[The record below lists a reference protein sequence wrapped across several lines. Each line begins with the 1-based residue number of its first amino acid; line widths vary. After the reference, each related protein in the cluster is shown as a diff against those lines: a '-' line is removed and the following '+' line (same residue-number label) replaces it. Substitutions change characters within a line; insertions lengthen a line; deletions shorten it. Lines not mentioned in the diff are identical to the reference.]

1 MSSVLYA
8 LGHWAVRRRRLV
20 IAVWVAFIVVLG
32 ASAGLL
38 QRGMADVF
46 EIPGTQS
53 QKAMDALASRFP
65 EFAGASGQVVVSAP
79 AGTKVTDAAVTARI
93 EDLTTRYAALP
104 HVSGATSPFNEHV
117 KGTVSPD
124 GSTAIIAVQLDLD
137 ATEVTDATREP
148 LIALAHT
155 ATTEGLT
162 TSVGGA
168 LFMPTAPEMSITEG
182 LGVLV
187 ALVVLVVT
195 LGSAIA
201 AGIPLLT
208 SLLGVAMSMAFI
220 LLSTHF
226 TTITST
232 APFLA
237 LMIGLAVGIDYALFI
252 LSRHRDL
259 LAEGLEVQEAAAQ
272 ATGTA
277 GSAVVF
283 AGATVAIAL
292 LALGVAQI
300 PFLSVMGIAAA
311 VGVGCA
317 VIVALTLLP
326 ALIGAA
332 GTRLT
337 PKRVADAHHARRHTS
352 WSASWVRLVTK
363 VPALTA
369 ILVIGGLGVAA
380 LPARDLTLA
389 LPNNSTSA
397 PGSTQREAFDAVAR
411 AFGPGANAPLVIT
424 LDIVAT
430 TDPLGVVAEV
440 EKMILATPGIV
451 STSVATPNRGAD
463 TGVIVAIPA
472 GSAESQVT
480 KDALSAVRG
489 LAPEVARRFG
499 VDLAVTGH
507 TAAQVDVASR
517 LSDAL
522 LPFGIVVVGLS
533 LVLLMLVFRSVL
545 VPITAA
551 VGYLLSLG
559 ASFGAVSAV
568 AHWGWLAGP
577 LGVTQT
583 GPVIAFMPI
592 IVMGV
597 LFGLAMDY
605 QVFLVSSMRSRYV
618 HGGDAKEAVAHGFV
632 DAARVVTAAGI
643 IMVAVFAAFVP
654 KGALYIKPIALGLA
668 VGVFVDAFIVRMTL
682 VPAVM
687 QLLGRAAWWLPRWLD
702 RLLPVL
708 DVEGESLHRRIAA
721 DEARAARAAVDGPVP
736 AIDAR
741 GLGMTDAV
749 GTVFADIDLRVPAGG
764 LLVVHGA
771 PGGGKTAL
779 LLTLA
784 GRMDFTAGTLEVA
797 ERLLPDQRHAVR
809 RVTALAEIPGVNDL
823 DPLLTV
829 GDHLTERL
837 AGRTWVPWV
846 GSGDRDRAARLLGDL
861 LGYAVSAAPTA
872 HAGPTLAAAT
882 RVRELAPL
890 ERWILGVT
898 LALLDDP
905 EILLV
910 DDIDGLRGSD
920 DRTAAWAVVTSL
932 VGSPVHRSA
941 RTQPTRALTV
951 VVSCRDLAE
960 ATDAL
965 AAAGHGAGAGNGA
978 GNGAG
983 DGGRVGGIPLA
994 SVALASRGAEPEAF
1008 FTDTAGDPWADP
1020 VAASFPD
1027 PADELSEKVH

>member
-8 LGHWAVRRRRLV
+8 LGHWAIRRRRLV
-20 IAVWVAFIVVLG
+20 VAIWVALIVILG

-53 QKAMDALASRFP
+53 QRAMDSLASRFP

-93 EDLTTRYAALP
+93 EDLTARYAALP
-104 HVSGATSPFNEHV
+104 HVRSANSPFNEHV

-124 GSTAIIAVQLDLD
+124 GSTGIIAVQLDID
-137 ATEVTDATREP
+137 AAEVTDATREP
-148 LIALAHT
+148 LITLAKEAT
-155 ATTEGLT
+155 ASGLT

-168 LFMPTAPEMSITEG
+168 LLMPTAPEMGITEG
-182 LGVLV
+182 LGVVV
-187 ALVVLVVT
+187 ALIVLVLT

-208 SLLGVAMSMAFI
+208 SLLGVAMSMSFI
-220 LLSTHF
+220 LLATRF

-252 LSRHRDL
+252 ISRHRDL
-259 LAEGLEVQEAAAQ
+259 LAEGLDPDEAAAQ

-300 PFLSVMGIAAA
+300 PFLTVMGIAAA

-317 VIVALTLLP
+317 VVVALTLLP

-332 GTRLT
+332 GHRLT

-352 WSASWVRLVTK
+352 WSASWVRWVTK

-369 ILVIGGLGVAA
+369 VLVIGGLGVAA
-380 LPARDLTLA
+380 LPARDLALA
-389 LPNNSTSA
+389 LPNNGTS
-397 PGSTQREAFDAVAR
+397 GVESTQRQAFDTIAR
-411 AFGPGANAPLVIT
+411 AFGPGANAPLVVT

-440 EKMILATPGIV
+440 ERTIRATPGIV
-451 STSVATPNRGAD
+451 STTVATPNRGAD
-463 TGVIVAIPA
+463 TGVIVAVPA

-480 KDALSAVRG
+480 KDALAAVRG
-489 LAPEVARRFG
+489 LAPEVQRRFG
-499 VDLAVTGH
+499 VELAVTGH
-507 TAAQVDVASR
+507 TAAQVDVSSR

-533 LVLLMLVFRSVL
+533 LILLALVFRSVL
-545 VPITAA
+545 VPVTAA

-568 AHWGWLAGP
+568 AQWGWLAGP

-605 QVFLVSSMRSRYV
+605 QVFLVSSRRSRFV
-618 HGGDAKEAVAHGFV
+618 HEGDARAAVAHGFV
-632 DAARVVTAAGI
+632 DAARVVTAAAI

-654 KGALYIKPIALGLA
+654 HGALYIKPIALGLA
-668 VGVFVDAFIVRMTL
+668 VGVFVDAFLVRMTL

-687 QLLGRAAWWLPRWLD
+687 RLLGRAAWWLPRWLD
-702 RLLPVL
+702 RMLPVL
-708 DVEGESLHRRIAA
+708 DVEGESLHRRIVA
-721 DEARAARAAVDGPVP
+721 DRERATTGGDAW

-741 GLGMTDAV
+741 GLGLADGV
-749 GTVFADIDLRVPAGG
+749 GTVFSDVDVRVPRGG
-764 LLVVHGA
+764 VLVVHGA
-771 PGGGKTAL
+771 PGGGKTSL

-784 GRMDFTAGTLEVA
+784 GRMAFTQGRLEVA
-797 ERLLPDQRHAVR
+797 GRLLPDQRHGVR
-809 RVTALAEIPGVNDL
+809 SATALAETAGVNDL

-837 AGRTWVPWV
+837 AGRTWLPWV
-846 GSGDRDRAARLLGDL
+846 SSADRDRAQRLLTDL
-861 LGYAVSAAPTA
+861 LGYAGSAVPAA
-872 HAGPTLAAAT
+872 HASARIGFAT

-890 ERWILGVT
+890 ERWVLGVA

-910 DDIDGLRGSD
+910 DDVDALRGPD
-920 DRTAAWAVVTSL
+920 DRAAAWAVLASL
-932 VGSPVHRSA
+932 AGSPVSRSRQGA
-941 RTQPTRALTV
+941 AGLVLTV
-951 VVSCRDLAE
+951 VASCRDLGE
-960 ATDAL
+960 ARAAL
-965 AAAGHGAGAGNGA
+965 AVASA
-978 GNGAG
+978 
-983 DGGRVGGIPLA
+983 DVREGGIPL
-994 SVALASRGAEPEAF
+994 VELPLASRGADPGAVLP
-1008 FTDTAGDPWADP
+1008 DPSPDHSGDPWTDP
-1020 VAASFPD
+1020 VADLSD
-1027 PADELSEKVH
+1027 GLSEKVH

>member
-1 MSSVLYA
+1 MSSALYA

-20 IAVWVAFIVVLG
+20 VALWVALIVILG

-38 QRGMADVF
+38 QRGMADAF

-53 QKAMDALASRFP
+53 QKAMDALSSRFP

-79 AGTKVTDAAVTARI
+79 AGSKVTDPSVTARI
-93 EDLTTRYAALP
+93 EDLTARYAALP
-104 HVSGATSPFNEHV
+104 HVSGATSPFNELV

-124 GSTAIIAVQLDLD
+124 GSAAIIAVQLDLASD
-137 ATEVTDATREP
+137 DVTDATREP
-148 LIALAHT
+148 LIALAHEAT
-155 ATTEGLT
+155 ATGLT

-182 LGVLV
+182 LGVVV
-187 ALVVLVVT
+187 ALIVLVVT

-208 SLLGVAMSMAFI
+208 SLLGVAMSMSFI
-220 LLSTHF
+220 LIATHF

-259 LAEGLEVQEAAAQ
+259 LAEGVEVEEAAAR

-317 VIVALTLLP
+317 VVVALTLLP

-337 PKRVADAHHARRHTS
+337 PKQVADAHHARRHTS

-389 LPNNSTSA
+389 LPNNGTSA
-397 PGSTQREAFDAVAR
+397 PGSTQREAFDTVAR

-430 TDPLGVVAEV
+430 TDPLGVVADI
-440 EKMILATPGIV
+440 EKMVLATPGIA

-463 TGVIVAIPA
+463 TGVIVAIPE

-480 KDALSAVRG
+480 KDALTAVRA
-489 LAPEVARRFG
+489 LAPEVERQFG
-499 VDLAVTGH
+499 VELAVTGH

-533 LVLLMLVFRSVL
+533 LVLLMLVFRSLL

-568 AHWGWLAGP
+568 AHWGWLAAP
-577 LGVTQT
+577 LGVSQT

-618 HGGDAKEAVAHGFV
+618 HGDDAKDAVSHGFV
-632 DAARVVTAAGI
+632 DAARVVTAAAI

-668 VGVFVDAFIVRMTL
+668 VGVFVDAFVVRMTL

-687 QLLGRAAWWLPRWLD
+687 RLLGPAAWWLPRWLD

-721 DEARAARAAVDGPVP
+721 DETRTARAAIEGPVP
-736 AIDAR
+736 VIEAH
-741 GLGMTDAV
+741 GLGVSDPV
-749 GTVFADIDLRVPAGG
+749 GTVFADVDLRVPEGG
-764 LLVVHGA
+764 ILVVHGA
-771 PGGGKTAL
+771 PGGGKTSL

-784 GRMDFTAGTLEVA
+784 GRMAFTAGSLDVA
-797 ERLLPDQRHAVR
+797 GRLLPDQRHGVR
-809 RVTALAEIPGVNDL
+809 KATALAEITGVNDL
-823 DPLLTV
+823 DPLLSI

-837 AGRTWVPWV
+837 AGRGWLPWV
-846 GSGDRDRAARLLGDL
+846 GSHARDRATGLLTDL
-861 LGYAVSAAPTA
+861 LGYAVSAVPAA
-872 HAGPTLAAAT
+872 HASPSLASTT
-882 RVRELAPL
+882 RVRDLAPL
-890 ERWILGVT
+890 ERWVLGVT

-920 DRTAAWAVVTSL
+920 DRAAAWAVLASL
-932 VGSPVHRSA
+932 AGSQVRRTA
-941 RTQPTRALTV
+941 RTQPARALTV
-951 VVSCRDLAE
+951 VVSCRDLHE

-965 AAAGHGAGAGNGA
+965 AGA
-978 GNGAG
+978 
-983 DGGRVGGIPLA
+983 GGIPLV
-994 SVALASRGAEPEAF
+994 SLALASRSAEADSFVTEH
-1008 FTDTAGDPWADP
+1008 TGDPWTDP

>member
-1 MSSVLYA
+1 MTGV
-8 LGHWAVRRRRLV
+8 
-20 IAVWVAFIVVLG
+20 
-32 ASAGLL
+32 
-38 QRGMADVF
+38 Q
-46 EIPGTQS
+46 TC
-53 QKAMDALASRFP
+53 
-65 EFAGASGQVVVSAP
+65 
-79 AGTKVTDAAVTARI
+79 
-93 EDLTTRYAALP
+93 ALP
-104 HVSGATSPFNEHV
+104 IS
-117 KGTVSPD
+117 
-124 GSTAIIAVQLDLD
+124 
-137 ATEVTDATREP
+137 
-148 LIALAHT
+148 
-155 ATTEGLT
+155 
-162 TSVGGA
+162 
-168 LFMPTAPEMSITEG
+168 
-182 LGVLV
+182 
-187 ALVVLVVT
+187 
-195 LGSAIA
+195 
-201 AGIPLLT
+201 
-208 SLLGVAMSMAFI
+208 
-220 LLSTHF
+220 
-226 TTITST
+226 
-232 APFLA
+232 
-237 LMIGLAVGIDYALFI
+237 
-252 LSRHRDL
+252 
-259 LAEGLEVQEAAAQ
+259 AAQ

-283 AGATVAIAL
+283 AGATVAVAL

-317 VIVALTLLP
+317 VVVALTLLP

-397 PGSTQREAFDAVAR
+397 PGSTQREAFDTVAR

-430 TDPLGVVAEV
+430 TDPLGVVADV
-440 EKMILATPGIV
+440 ERMILATPGIV

-480 KDALSAVRG
+480 KDALTAVRA
-489 LAPEVARRFG
+489 LAPEVARRYG

-533 LVLLMLVFRSVL
+533 LVLLMLVFRSLL

-618 HGGDAKEAVAHGFV
+618 HGGDANEAVAHGFV

-708 DVEGESLHRRIAA
+708 DVEGESLHRRITA
-721 DEARAARAAVDGPVP
+721 DEARAARALVEGPVP
-736 AIDAR
+736 AIEAR
-741 GLGMTDAV
+741 GLGLSDAV
-749 GTVFADIDLRVPAGG
+749 GTVFADVDLHVPLGG
-764 LLVVHGA
+764 ILVVHGA
-771 PGGGKTAL
+771 PGGGKTSL
-779 LLTLA
+779 LLALA
-784 GRMDFTAGTLEVA
+784 GRMDFTAGSLEVA
-797 ERLLPDQRHAVR
+797 GRLLPDQRHGVR
-809 RVTALAEIPGVNDL
+809 RATALAELPGVNDL

-837 AGRTWVPWV
+837 AGRTWLPWV
-846 GSGDRDRAARLLGDL
+846 GAGDRDRAERLLTEI
-861 LGYAVSAAPTA
+861 LGYAISAVPAA
-872 HAGPTLAAAT
+872 HTHATLASTT

-890 ERWILGVT
+890 ERWVLGVT

-920 DRTAAWAVVTSL
+920 DRAAAWAVLTSL
-932 VGSPVHRSA
+932 AGSSVHRSA
-941 RTQPTRALTV
+941 RTEPTLTV

-960 ATDAL
+960 ASTAL
-965 AAAGHGAGAGNGA
+965 SAAGAGAGQGA
-978 GNGAG
+978 SPRE
-983 DGGRVGGIPLA
+983 GGRIGGRDGGIPLV

-1008 FTDTAGDPWADP
+1008 FTDTTGDPWADP

>member
-1 MSSVLYA
+1 MSSALYA

-20 IAVWVAFIVVLG
+20 VALWVALIVILG

-38 QRGMADVF
+38 QRGMADAF

-53 QKAMDALASRFP
+53 QKAMDALSSRFP

-79 AGTKVTDAAVTARI
+79 AGSKVTDPSVTARI
-93 EDLTTRYAALP
+93 EDLTARYAALP
-104 HVSGATSPFNEHV
+104 HVSGATSPFNELV

-124 GSTAIIAVQLDLD
+124 GSAAIIAVQLDLASD
-137 ATEVTDATREP
+137 DVTDATREP
-148 LIALAHT
+148 LIALAHEAT
-155 ATTEGLT
+155 ATGLT

-182 LGVLV
+182 LGVVV
-187 ALVVLVVT
+187 ALIVLVVT

-208 SLLGVAMSMAFI
+208 SLLGVAMSMSFI
-220 LLSTHF
+220 LIATHF

-259 LAEGLEVQEAAAQ
+259 LAEGVEVEEAAAR

-317 VIVALTLLP
+317 VVVALTLLP

-337 PKRVADAHHARRHTS
+337 PKQVADAHHARRHTS

-389 LPNNSTSA
+389 LPNNGTSA
-397 PGSTQREAFDAVAR
+397 PGSTQREAFDTVAR

-430 TDPLGVVAEV
+430 TDPLGVVADI
-440 EKMILATPGIV
+440 EKMVLATPGIA

-463 TGVIVAIPA
+463 TGVIVAIPE

-480 KDALSAVRG
+480 KDALTAVRA
-489 LAPEVARRFG
+489 LAPEVERQFG
-499 VDLAVTGH
+499 VELAVTGH

-533 LVLLMLVFRSVL
+533 LVLLMLVFRSLL

-568 AHWGWLAGP
+568 AHWGWLAAP
-577 LGVTQT
+577 LGVSQT

-618 HGGDAKEAVAHGFV
+618 HGDDAKDAVSHGFV
-632 DAARVVTAAGI
+632 DAARVVTAAAI

-668 VGVFVDAFIVRMTL
+668 VGVFVDAFVVRMTL

-687 QLLGRAAWWLPRWLD
+687 RLLGPAAWWLPRWLD

-721 DEARAARAAVDGPVP
+721 DEARAARAAIEGPVP
-736 AIDAR
+736 VIEAH
-741 GLGMTDAV
+741 GLGVSDPV
-749 GTVFADIDLRVPAGG
+749 GTVFADVDLRVPEGG
-764 LLVVHGA
+764 VLVVHGA
-771 PGGGKTAL
+771 PGGGKTSL

-784 GRMDFTAGTLEVA
+784 GRMAFTAGSLDVA
-797 ERLLPDQRHAVR
+797 GRLLPDQRHGVR
-809 RVTALAEIPGVNDL
+809 KATALAEITGVNDL
-823 DPLLTV
+823 DPLLSI

-837 AGRTWVPWV
+837 AGRGWLPWV
-846 GSGDRDRAARLLGDL
+846 GSHARDRATGLLTDL
-861 LGYAVSAAPTA
+861 LGYAVSAVPAA
-872 HAGPTLAAAT
+872 HASPSLASTT
-882 RVRELAPL
+882 RVRDLAPL
-890 ERWILGVT
+890 ERWVLGVT
-898 LALLDDP
+898 LALLDEP

-920 DRTAAWAVVTSL
+920 DRAAAWAVLASL
-932 VGSPVHRSA
+932 AGSPVRRTARTH
-941 RTQPTRALTV
+941 RTQPARALTV
-951 VVSCRDLAE
+951 VVSCRDLHE

-965 AAAGHGAGAGNGA
+965 AGA
-978 GNGAG
+978 
-983 DGGRVGGIPLA
+983 GGIPLV
-994 SVALASRGAEPEAF
+994 SLALASRSAEADSFVTEH
-1008 FTDTAGDPWADP
+1008 TGDPWTDP
-1020 VAASFPD
+1020 VAASFTD

>member
-1 MSSVLYA
+1 MSSALYA

-20 IAVWVAFIVVLG
+20 VALWVALIVILG

-38 QRGMADVF
+38 QRGMADAF

-53 QKAMDALASRFP
+53 QKAMDALSSRFP

-79 AGTKVTDAAVTARI
+79 AGSKVTDPAVTARI
-93 EDLTTRYAALP
+93 EDLTARYAALP
-104 HVSGATSPFNEHV
+104 HVSGATSPFNELV
-117 KGTVSPD
+117 KGTVAPD
-124 GSTAIIAVQLDLD
+124 GSAAIIAVQLDLASD
-137 ATEVTDATREP
+137 DVTDSTREP
-148 LIALAHT
+148 LIALAHEAT
-155 ATTEGLT
+155 AAGLT

-168 LFMPTAPEMSITEG
+168 LFTPTAPEMSITEG
-182 LGVLV
+182 LGVVV
-187 ALVVLVVT
+187 ALIVLVVT

-208 SLLGVAMSMAFI
+208 SLLGVAMSMSFI
-220 LLSTHF
+220 LIATHF

-259 LAEGLEVQEAAAQ
+259 LAEGVEVEEAAAQ

-317 VIVALTLLP
+317 VVVALTLLP

-389 LPNNSTSA
+389 LPNNGTSA
-397 PGSTQREAFDAVAR
+397 PGSTQREAFDTVAR
-411 AFGPGANAPLVIT
+411 AFGPGANAPLAIT

-430 TDPLGVVAEV
+430 TDPLGVVADI
-440 EKMILATPGIV
+440 EKMVLATPGIA

-463 TGVIVAIPA
+463 TGVIVAIPE

-480 KDALSAVRG
+480 KDALTAVRA
-489 LAPEVARRFG
+489 LAPEVERQFG
-499 VDLAVTGH
+499 VELAVTGH

-533 LVLLMLVFRSVL
+533 LVLLMLVFRSLL

-568 AHWGWLAGP
+568 AHWGWLAAP
-577 LGVTQT
+577 LGVSQT

-618 HGGDAKEAVAHGFV
+618 HGDDAKDAVSHGFV
-632 DAARVVTAAGI
+632 DAARVVTAAAI

-668 VGVFVDAFIVRMTL
+668 VGVFVDAFVVRMTL

-687 QLLGRAAWWLPRWLD
+687 RLLGPAAWWLPRWLD

-721 DEARAARAAVDGPVP
+721 DETRTARAAIEGPVP
-736 AIDAR
+736 VIEAHGLVERESRGNSVFYKIADESVYELCDVVCGNIAR
-741 GLGMTDAV
+741 Q
-749 GTVFADIDLRVPAGG
+749 F
-764 LLVVHGA
+764 
-771 PGGGKTAL
+771 
-779 LLTLA
+779 
-784 GRMDFTAGTLEVA
+784 
-797 ERLLPDQRHAVR
+797 ERLDQ
-809 RVTALAEIPGVNDL
+809 
-823 DPLLTV
+823 
-829 GDHLTERL
+829 
-837 AGRTWVPWV
+837 
-846 GSGDRDRAARLLGDL
+846 SRAAFVLPKSKI
-861 LGYAVSAAPTA
+861 AK
-872 HAGPTLAAAT
+872 
-882 RVRELAPL
+882 
-890 ERWILGVT
+890 
-898 LALLDDP
+898 
-905 EILLV
+905 
-910 DDIDGLRGSD
+910 
-920 DRTAAWAVVTSL
+920 
-932 VGSPVHRSA
+932 A
-941 RTQPTRALTV
+941 R
-951 VVSCRDLAE
+951 
-960 ATDAL
+960 
-965 AAAGHGAGAGNGA
+965 
-978 GNGAG
+978 
-983 DGGRVGGIPLA
+983 
-994 SVALASRGAEPEAF
+994 ASR
-1008 FTDTAGDPWADP
+1008 
-1020 VAASFPD
+1020 
-1027 PADELSEKVH
+1027 